1 LVMVPFYDSP
11 TSSCAHN
18 MGIQFIKIVS
28 DIGHMTRTKGHVPLY
43 VRMQFS
49 AGYAGNEGPSKRKF
63 AMTVMYRINLHLS
76 NGC

>member
-1 LVMVPFYDSP
+1 
-11 TSSCAHN
+11 
-18 MGIQFIKIVS
+18 
-28 DIGHMTRTKGHVPLY
+28 VPLY

-49 AGYAGNEGPSKRKF
+49 AEYAGNEGPSKRKF

>member
-1 LVMVPFYDSP
+1 VAVGEPAAGSP
-11 TSSCAHN
+11 PS
-18 MGIQFIKIVS
+18 IKAGNLSV
-28 DIGHMTRTKGHVPLY
+28 KGHVPVY
-43 VRMQFS
+43 VQMQFS